1 MHASSMWAHVKEEIK
16 VRSCQTFSGL
26 HGSEENPEAQK
37 QLKTKICSHSSWSAH
52 ILLLFLFCFVC
63 WRAHDVRLFWRQSN
77 WPGFYMGASV
87 RTEYEVQPVYFHP
100 AVYVHVPLTLYSV
113 CLNTLTLIYL
123 LSRMFERIE
132 MNITGSM
139 WPPCDSVHL
148 QKPTEKSR
156 LIWVSFFLHVA
167 GL

>member
-16 VRSCQTFSGL
+16 VRICQTFSGL
-26 HGSEENPEAQK
+26 HGSEEKPEAQK

-52 ILLLFLFCFVC
+52 ILLLFFFFVGEYTMCACFEDRATDPAFIWEQVC
-63 WRAHDVRLFWRQSN
+63 APSMR
-77 WPGFYMGASV
+77 
-87 RTEYEVQPVYFHP
+87 YFHP

-123 LSRMFERIE
+123 LSCMFERIE

-139 WPPCDSVHL
+139 WLPCDTVHL
-148 QKPTEKSR
+148 QRPTEKSR